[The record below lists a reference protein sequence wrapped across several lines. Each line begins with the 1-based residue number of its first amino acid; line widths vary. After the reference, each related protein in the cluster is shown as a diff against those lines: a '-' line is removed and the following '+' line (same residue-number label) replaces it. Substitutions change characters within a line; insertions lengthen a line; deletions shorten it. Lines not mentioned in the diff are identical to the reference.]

1 MAISAINNYLAILVL
16 ALAGLFIVLL
26 VWLIILQLNLNRMK
40 KIKEVFFAGRDA
52 QSLENVILEQAK
64 NLQMLDKEIQEL
76 YNISN
81 QLNILALR
89 GLRKTGLV
97 RFNPF
102 KDIGG
107 NQSFSIA
114 FLNGKNNG
122 VTISS
127 LYTREGTRIYAKAIK
142 SGISEVHPLT
152 QEEEQAIK
160 IALASEPKKVT

>member
-1 MAISAINNYLAILVL
+1 MLIPAIRNYMEIIILI
-16 ALAGLFIVLL
+16 LAGLI
-26 VWLIILQLNLNRMK
+26 LIILTWNIILQISLVRMK
-40 KIKEVFFAGRDA
+40 KIKEIFLAGRDA
-52 QSLENVILEQAK
+52 KSLEDVILEQAK
-64 NLQMLDKEIQEL
+64 SLKMLDKEIQEL

-81 QLNILALR
+81 QLNILASR
-89 GLRKTGLV
+89 GLHKTGLV

-102 KDIGG
+102 KDVGG

-142 SGISEVHPLT
+142 GGVSETHPLT

-160 IALASEPKKVT
+160 IALASEPKKVN